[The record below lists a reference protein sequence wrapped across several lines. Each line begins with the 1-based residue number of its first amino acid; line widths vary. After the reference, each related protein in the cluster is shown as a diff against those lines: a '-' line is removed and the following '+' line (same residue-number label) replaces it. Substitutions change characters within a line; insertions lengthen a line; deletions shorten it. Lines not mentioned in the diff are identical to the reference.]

1 MDAGL
6 HVEAIEQLSLRRQ
19 EIWASA
25 DPSPAEVARIGK
37 RLANAFE
44 DKRATMA
51 QFRPAQRK
59 KIERNASV
67 ARELASLIAR
77 A

>member
-1 MDAGL
+1 MDSGL
-6 HVEAIEQLSLRRQ
+6 HVEEIERLAQRRHA
-19 EIWASA
+19 IWASA

-37 RLANAFE
+37 QLADAFE
-44 DKRATMA
+44 DKRAAIA